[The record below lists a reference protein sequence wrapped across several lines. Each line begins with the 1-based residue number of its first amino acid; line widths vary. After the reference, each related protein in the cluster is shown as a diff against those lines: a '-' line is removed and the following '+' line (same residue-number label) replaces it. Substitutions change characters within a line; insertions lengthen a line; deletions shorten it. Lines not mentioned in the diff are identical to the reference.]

1 MVLFAATPF
10 LGGAGAFS
18 AAIVGRIGVLNILWL
33 IGLVAACEVVR
44 LLNSTRRRQTVSWVG
59 QDSGSPDG

>member
-1 MVLFAATPF
+1 MVPISRKYTVVPET
-10 LGGAGAFS
+10 
-18 AAIVGRIGVLNILWL
+18 GRIGVLNILWL